1 MTEEA
6 QNTIS
11 QISALIDSLTT
22 QCNQLNKEEHK
33 EQLVDFKQQIRKL
46 ESKLSIILPETK
58 VPIGVNGS
66 GEKSLDRLKARAARF
81 GVESD
86 EVKKVVDDEKKSKR
100 KERFN
105 LESGSD
111 AGTTDDA
118 KKRRLARFGGN

>member
-1 MTEEA
+1 M
-6 QNTIS
+6 
-11 QISALIDSLTT
+11 
-22 QCNQLNKEEHK
+22 NKDEHK
-33 EQLVDFKQQIRKL
+33 EQLVDFKQQLRKL

-58 VPIGVNGS
+58 VPIGLNGS

-86 EVKKVVDDEKKSKR
+86 EVKKVVQDEKKSKR

-105 LESGSD
+105 LESDSP
-111 AGTTDDA
+111 AASDDA

>member
-22 QCNQLNKEEHK
+22 QCNQLNKDEHK

-46 ESKLSIILPETK
+46 ESKLSVILPDTK
-58 VPIGVNGS
+58 VPIGLN

-105 LESGSD
+105 LESGSE
-111 AGTTDDA
+111 ATSDDA

>member
-33 EQLVDFKQQIRKL
+33 EQLVDLKQQIRKL
-46 ESKLSIILPETK
+46 ENKLSAILPETK
-58 VPIGVNGS
+58 VPIGLNGS
-66 GEKSLDRLKARAARF
+66 EKSLDRLKARAARF
-81 GVESD
+81 GVES
-86 EVKKVVDDEKKSKR
+86 EQVKKVVDDEKKSKR

-105 LESGSD
+105 LDSGSE
-111 AGTTDDA
+111 ATSDDA

>member
-11 QISALIDSLTT
+11 QISALIDSLAT
-22 QCNQLNKEEHK
+22 QCNQLTKDEYK

-46 ESKLSIILPETK
+46 ESKLAVILPDTK
-58 VPIGVNGS
+58 VPIGLNGS

-86 EVKKVVDDEKKSKR
+86 QVKKVVDDEKKSKR
-100 KERFN
+100 RERFN
-105 LESGSD
+105 LESGSE
-111 AGTTDDA
+111 ATSDDA